1 MIEEA
6 HGKQKIFFLAAVG
19 FAMLGHHVLQRY
31 FTADRNR
38 NSRRFISHLKRV
50 PLQFVRFEFLL
61 DLLLQAL
68 EAQLG
73 ERDVHDKV

>member
-1 MIEEA
+1 MIEEV
-6 HGKQKIFFLAAVG
+6 HGKQKNFVLVVVG
-19 FAMLGHHVLQRY
+19 FAMLLHRVLQRY

-38 NSRRFISHLKRV
+38 LRFIISHLKRV
-50 PLQFVRFEFLL
+50 PLQFVRSEFLL